1 MEARHD
7 IRNRKES
14 TALWEK
20 EGVKVRSK
28 GSPIISEPENAKSP
42 IAYRYPYGTDNFVL
56 KGKISGVKKSARVVP
71 ARRWKDNSK
80 IERI

>member
-28 GSPIISEPENAKSP
+28 GSPIIVLSEPENAK
-42 IAYRYPYGTDNFVL
+42 Y
-56 KGKISGVKKSARVVP
+56 
-71 ARRWKDNSK
+71 
-80 IERI
+80 